1 MIWAKLVAVSVA
13 ALVLVW
19 AGVSVLGK
27 VVWPGRVAEW
37 QRRMAAAE
45 VPVAGRYDPAMLAGL
60 PAPVARYLEAVLVPG
75 QPMVARVS
83 MAHEGTFDMG
93 TEAAKWRDFSSTQQ
107 VTVARPGF
115 VWDGKIGMA
124 LGMPVRVID
133 AYAGG
138 EGALIAKIFGLVP
151 VARLEGGGAIA
162 EGELLRWLAEAPWY
176 PTALLPGQGVEWTAI
191 DDRSAEARV
200 TDGAVT
206 VSLVYRFGP
215 DGLVEGVRAASRGR
229 TVGSDIVPTPWVGRW
244 WGYRRRGGM
253 MVPTEGEVAW
263 ELPQGLRPYWRGRV
277 TELRYGP

>member
-124 LGMPVRVID
+124 PGMPVRVID